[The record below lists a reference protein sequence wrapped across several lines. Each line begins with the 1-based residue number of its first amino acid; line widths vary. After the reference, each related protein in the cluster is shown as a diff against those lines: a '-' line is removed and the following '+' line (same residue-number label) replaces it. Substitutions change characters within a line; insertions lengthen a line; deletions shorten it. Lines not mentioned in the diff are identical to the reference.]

1 MYGQELIT
9 IEQLPIISERLKMVS
24 DEIDIKVRDV
34 LSLDCNAEIVKEV
47 KKIRADLNKEYKEL
61 EEKRKQVKNAIMLP
75 YNEFEKV
82 YKYCISDKYR
92 MADEDLKNKINEVE
106 TEIKSDKINEL
117 TTYFNEYV
125 LSKNIDFITYERANI
140 NVTMS
145 TSMRVLKE
153 QVKVFIDKIADDVT
167 LIEKQENKEEILVEY
182 KKSLNCL
189 SAINTV
195 EERLKSIEVEKQKS
209 LETSEKKRN
218 EEVLIKNIENVLQE
232 SLYVEPKIEPKKEIN
247 LDDEVMILSFKVTA
261 KKYKLRELKKF
272 LDDGGYIYE

>member
-189 SAINTV
+189 SAINMV

-272 LDDGGYIYE
+272 LDDGGYKYE

>member
-209 LETSEKKRN
+209 LETLEKKRN

-232 SLYVEPKIEPKKEIN
+232 SLYVEPKIEPKKEID
-247 LDDEVMILSFKVTA
+247 LDDEVVILSFKVTA

-272 LDDGGYIYE
+272 LDDGGYKYE